1 MNIDWKR
8 KLTSRKWWIAVA
20 TFIVGLVIAFGGS
33 GELANTIT
41 GCVMSLASA
50 IAYTL
55 SEGFID
61 AENVKS
67 QNQADVMKG
76 MTDMI
81 TSGYSV
87 TKENQN
93 GE

>member
-20 TFIVGLVIAFGGS
+20 AFIVGLVIAFGGS
-33 GELANTIT
+33 NDLANTIT
-41 GCVMSLASA
+41 GCIMSLASA

-61 AENVKS
+61 AQNVKS
-67 QNQADVMKG
+67 QNQADVMKS
-76 MTDMI
+76 MTDII
-81 TSGYSV
+81 TSGHSA

-93 GE
+93 EE